1 MLKKAILIVSLVCN
15 IVSLVTTSIQ
25 LAKTI
30 QQYKADTYQPNDLDD
45 QRC

>member
-30 QQYKADTYQPNDLDD
+30 QQYKADTYETNELDE